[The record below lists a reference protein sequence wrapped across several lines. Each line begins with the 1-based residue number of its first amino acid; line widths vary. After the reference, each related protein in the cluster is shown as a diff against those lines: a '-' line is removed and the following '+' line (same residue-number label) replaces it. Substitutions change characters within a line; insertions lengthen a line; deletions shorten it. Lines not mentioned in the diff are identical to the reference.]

1 EWKEITDDADRSV
14 TSLRVPSLVKVGD
27 DVFAVAEAHCK
38 KKQQGATDGGFT
50 GIASWLLRPGEGA
63 AMEPAAA
70 GTSSFRTQL
79 LKKGEEEAEDI
90 MRPTTV
96 VHGNDVYMLLGN
108 YGRATPTNEASGK
121 AGWKLFLVKGT
132 VTGEVDGAGKK
143 IEWGKPHSVEPETV
157 RRVQSLTR
165 LVGGGGSGVVL
176 EDGTLAFP
184 MQATDKDGK
193 RVLLAMRFTPSE
205 NKWELSD
212 DTTGAGCRDPS
223 IVEWGDDGNLLAM
236 AHCAGG
242 YYDVY
247 MSTGRQWYPT
257 GESIS
262 RVWGNSLRRQGGHG
276 VQSGFTTA
284 EFGDKKVMLLTTPV
298 YSAEGDAAKA
308 RLHLWATDMQRVY
321 DVGPVSDAAH
331 NAAASSLLY
340 RSGAQE
346 EELIALY
353 EKSEAGESY
362 SLVSVPLTAKLQEIK
377 EVVKK
382 WTALDTA
389 LKECTSTGSDAVPAL
404 KGVCKSSVPTEGLV
418 GLLSNTLEKTA
429 WKDEYRCVDATVTA
443 GAVASTAG
451 IASGVT
457 FKGAG
462 AGAEWP
468 VGKLGQNQPYYFANN
483 EFALVATV
491 IIHAVPEEDTPLLGA
506 RMNDTESTVL
516 FGLSYTAERKWK
528 AKLHG
533 AAAQESSGAWEPNKT
548 YQVVLEMRGDEWFVH
563 VD

>member
-1 EWKEITDDADRSV
+1 MPRHLFSSASLPLILLCVLLMCGSNGAEANAVAQAPTNPLGGTTAVPEAEWKEVAAADGSV

-27 DVFAVAEAHCK
+27 DVFVVAEAHC

-50 GIASWLLRPGEGA
+50 GIASRLLRPGEGA

-79 LKKGEEEAEDI
+79 LKKGEEVAGGI

-108 YGRATPTNEASGK
+108 YGRATPTNESYGK

-132 VTGEVDGAGKK
+132 VTDEDGAGKK
-143 IEWGKPHSVEPETV
+143 IEWGKPHSVEPGTV

-176 EDGTLAFP
+176 SDGTLAFP

-193 RVLLAMRFTPSE
+193 SVLLVMRFTPSD
-205 NKWELSD
+205 NKWELSY
-212 DTTGAGCRDPS
+212 DTAGAGCRDPS
-223 IVEWGDDGNLLAM
+223 IVEWGEDGGLLAM

-247 MSTGRQWYPT
+247 GSPGRQWYRA
-257 GESIS
+257 GEPIT
-262 RVWGNSLRRQGGHG
+262 RVWGNSLKRQGGHG

-321 DVGPVSDAAH
+321 DVGAVSDESH
-331 NAAASSLLY
+331 SAAASSLLY
-340 RSGAQE
+340 KSAAK

-353 EKSEAGESY
+353 EKKAEDGESY

-382 WTALDTA
+382 WTALDKA

-451 IASGVT
+451 IVSGVT

-491 IIHAVPEEDTPLLGA
+491 VIHAVPERNTPLLGA
-506 RMNDTESTVL
+506 RM
-516 FGLSYTAERKWK
+516 
-528 AKLHG
+528 
-533 AAAQESSGAWEPNKT
+533 
-548 YQVVLEMRGDEWFVH
+548 
-563 VD
+563 